1 MKSRRTLPVLLL
13 VAAAAL
19 TASGYER
26 ELSRGAARDAYFIGN
41 RRDSSTEKFLAQ
53 YLKRLPLP
61 KSGPHVAE
69 VEVRTPFHQL
79 VRRAQQDI
87 NYSAQRAQQDAQNAK
102 LRLIV
107 RVLIQ
112 LTPTYPAHSPTTLPP
127 VDPIYLRDNYFF
139 SEFRVKAYQSEEI
152 KPLDAR
158 GTPTYLPGQTV
169 GFSSLT
175 GAELI
180 YEYDTQKVGSGPL
193 RIDVTGPGGTRTSVT
208 FDLNAL
214 R

>member
-1 MKSRRTLPVLLL
+1 MQSRRLLPVIAMLAA
-13 VAAAAL
+13 VALA
-19 TASGYER
+19 GFPYER
-26 ELSRGAARDAYFIGN
+26 EISSNAAREAYFIGN

-53 YLKRLPLP
+53 YIKRLPVP
-61 KSGPHVAE
+61 KSGPHIAE
-69 VEVRTPFHQL
+69 IEVRTPFQQL

-87 NYSAQRAQQDAQNAK
+87 NYSAQSAQQDAQNAK
-102 LRLIV
+102 ARLIV
-107 RVLIQ
+107 RVLIR

-127 VDPIYLRDNYFF
+127 IDPVYLRDDYFF
-139 SEFRVKAYQSEEI
+139 SEFRVKAYQPQEI

-169 GFSSLT
+169 GYNSLT
-175 GAELI
+175 GAELT
-180 YEYDTQKVGSGPL
+180 YEYDAQRIGSGPL
-193 RIDVTGPGGTRTSVT
+193 RIEVTGPGGTRTSVT